1 MCKRQRKLVFLTTF
15 LILVLSSCVSL
26 NQSKAHYNIVEGE
39 KIKDSYYYDLQ
50 ENFKGMTLEIDLE
63 LVKGEVEFQLVD
75 PNGQVRWT
83 ELVDSS
89 QGFKETREFEKVV
102 GNWDLLFESIDQS
115 AEGHLSLEFNRK

>member
-102 GNWDLLFESIDQS
+102 GNWDLLFESIDES